1 MFSGIIQEVARVELV
16 NYYGDFMEIG
26 IFARKLID
34 GAPGS
39 SLSVDG
45 ICLTLVK
52 REYELLF
59 FDVTEE
65 TMACTTIKDYTVGTM
80 VNLARSVRLGDEI
93 GGHFVSGHVC
103 GVGSI
108 LAVEKSYMFFKAPA
122 HLVPYILE
130 KGFIA
135 IDGISLTV
143 AQVRGDIFSV
153 SVIPETRARTSLG
166 YKRVGSRV
174 NIEPDMMTKMQ
185 VDAVM
190 RFQSE
195 KIGK

>member
-1 MFSGIIQEVARVELV
+1 M
-16 NYYGDFMEIG
+16 
-26 IFARKLID
+26 
-34 GAPGS
+34 
-39 SLSVDG
+39 
-45 ICLTLVK
+45 
-52 REYELLF
+52 
-59 FDVTEE
+59 
-65 TMACTTIKDYTVGTM
+65 
-80 VNLARSVRLGDEI
+80 
-93 GGHFVSGHVC
+93 
-103 GVGSI
+103 
-108 LAVEKSYMFFKAPA
+108 
-122 HLVPYILE
+122 PYILE

-153 SVIPETRARTSLG
+153 CVIPETRARTSLG